1 MKDYNLVKVSKIA
14 KIILGGTPKRSEEAY
29 WGGRIKWAS
38 AKDITSVN
46 TRYIYDTEERITE
59 LGLKESNTKL
69 LPKDTIVITARG
81 TVGAMA
87 MLSEDMAFN
96 QSCYGLISKD
106 GIDPDYLFYALKAS
120 LSKISSV
127 SYGTVFDTITMKSF
141 DSIEIPVPSIEEQK
155 RIAHILGTLDD
166 KIELNQRMNE
176 TLEAI
181 ARAILKSWFVDFD
194 PVKAKMAGEPYP
206 LPDTVMALFPDALVE
221 SELGMIPKGWEV
233 EKLSKF
239 IEIFDSERVP
249 LSKRERAKRKG
260 KYPYYGATKIIDY
273 VDDFIFEGRYV
284 LMGEDGSV
292 IIEKGNPVLQ
302 YVWGKFWANNH
313 AHVLQ
318 GKNGFSTE
326 FLYLLLM
333 ETNITPYITGAV
345 QLKLNQK
352 NLKSIPII
360 FPSEESLLVFDSIIQ
375 VFFGKLRKN
384 SEEVEILIQIR
395 DVLIQKI

>member
-1 MKDYNLVKVSKIA
+1 
-14 KIILGGTPKRSEEAY
+14 
-29 WGGRIKWAS
+29 
-38 AKDITSVN
+38 
-46 TRYIYDTEERITE
+46 
-59 LGLKESNTKL
+59 
-69 LPKDTIVITARG
+69 
-81 TVGAMA
+81 
-87 MLSEDMAFN
+87 
-96 QSCYGLISKD
+96 
-106 GIDPDYLFYALKAS
+106 
-120 LSKISSV
+120 
-127 SYGTVFDTITMKSF
+127 
-141 DSIEIPVPSIEEQK
+141 
-155 RIAHILGTLDD
+155 
-166 KIELNQRMNE
+166 
-176 TLEAI
+176 
-181 ARAILKSWFVDFD
+181 VDFD